1 MRTASGRGRPRE
13 AVHCG
18 EDAGDDVRVEDRRD
32 GFGDIDA
39 AVARVLASGWYIL
52 DAKLEAFEREFSG
65 WLGVPYAV
73 GVANGTDALALA
85 LRGLGIGPGCAVVTV
100 SHTAVATVAA
110 IEMVGATPVLVDTD
124 PRSYCMCPDDL
135 AATLARWRERGSGAP
150 PIRAVVPVH
159 IYGQPADMAWIM
171 DVACT
176 TGIRVIEDCSQAH
189 GVTIDGRRVGS
200 FGDAA
205 AFSLYPTKNLG
216 ALGDGGIVATADPE
230 LRARIAA
237 LRQYGWRE
245 RYVSAEPGVNSRLDE
260 LQAAILRVKLRD
272 LDANNARRAA
282 IAARYDA
289 ALAAGAVATAPWRV
303 PETGH
308 VFHQYVMRTA
318 RRDAVRTELAGRGID
333 TAIHYPVPIHLQPAY
348 AGRVTLG
355 PSGCAATAVV
365 AHEILSLPMFPES
378 GRDQVDRIC
387 GALAGL

>member
-1 MRTASGRGRPRE
+1 MDQDAATPTARILQNDIG
-13 AVHCG
+13 
-18 EDAGDDVRVEDRRD
+18 AGYRARRD
-32 GFGDIDA
+32 EIDA

-52 DAKLEAFEREFSG
+52 GAEVEAFEREFSG

-110 IEMVGATPVLVDTD
+110 IEMVGATPVLVDID

-159 IYGQPADMAWIM
+159 IYGQPADMARIM
-171 DVACT
+171 DVARAA
-176 TGIRVIEDCSQAH
+176 GIRVIEDCSQAH
-189 GVTIDGRRVGS
+189 GATIDGRRVGS

-289 ALAAGAVATAPWRV
+289 ALAAGAVAAAPWRV
-303 PETGH
+303 PGTGH
-308 VFHQYVMRTA
+308 VFHQYVMRST
-318 RRDAVRTELAGRGID
+318 RRDAVRAELAGRGID
-333 TAIHYPVPIHLQPAY
+333 TAIHYPVPVHLQPAY

-365 AHEILSLPMFPES
+365 AHEILSLPMFPEL

>member
-1 MRTASGRGRPRE
+1 
-13 AVHCG
+13 
-18 EDAGDDVRVEDRRD
+18 
-32 GFGDIDA
+32 
-39 AVARVLASGWYIL
+39 
-52 DAKLEAFEREFSG
+52 
-65 WLGVPYAV
+65 
-73 GVANGTDALALA
+73 
-85 LRGLGIGPGCAVVTV
+85 
-100 SHTAVATVAA
+100 
-110 IEMVGATPVLVDTD
+110 
-124 PRSYCMCPDDL
+124 
-135 AATLARWRERGSGAP
+135 
-150 PIRAVVPVH
+150 
-159 IYGQPADMAWIM
+159 
-171 DVACT
+171 
-176 TGIRVIEDCSQAH
+176 
-189 GVTIDGRRVGS
+189 
-200 FGDAA
+200 
-205 AFSLYPTKNLG
+205 PTKNLG
-216 ALGDGGIVATADPE
+216 ALDDGGIVATADPE

>member
-1 MRTASGRGRPRE
+1 MDQDAATPTARILQNDIG
-13 AVHCG
+13 
-18 EDAGDDVRVEDRRD
+18 AGYRARRD
-32 GFGDIDA
+32 EIDA

-52 DAKLEAFEREFSG
+52 GAEVEAFEREFSG

-110 IEMVGATPVLVDTD
+110 IEMVGATPVLVDID

-159 IYGQPADMAWIM
+159 IYGQPADMARIM
-171 DVACT
+171 DVART
-176 TGIRVIEDCSQAH
+176 AGIRVIEDCSQAH
-189 GVTIDGRRVGS
+189 GATIDGRRVGS

-289 ALAAGAVATAPWRV
+289 ALAAGAVAAAPWRV
-303 PETGH
+303 PGTGH
-308 VFHQYVMRTA
+308 VFHQYVMRST

-333 TAIHYPVPIHLQPAY
+333 TAIHYPVPVHLQPAY

-355 PSGCAATAVV
+355 PSSCAATAVV
-365 AHEILSLPMFPES
+365 AHEILSLPMFPEL